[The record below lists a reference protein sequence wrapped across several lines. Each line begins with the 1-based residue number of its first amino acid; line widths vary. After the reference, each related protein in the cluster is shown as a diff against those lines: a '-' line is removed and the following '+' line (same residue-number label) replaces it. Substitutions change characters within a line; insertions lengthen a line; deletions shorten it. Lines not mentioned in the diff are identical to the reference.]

1 MRQVLEINNKVAVYG
16 SKKDVEEAISALNI
30 FCDFLKNNPEEAR
43 ARKRIQSIID
53 DKNLK
58 ADILYDGNTVWS
70 KKKILKGIKKVKKNG
85 MKSMTKYLYQ
95 FLTLSCGSIAHYNM
109 FGWIEEYPTIEDLKS
124 FFMRNEFGHR
134 VLNHIP
140 NWNTDVYNIV
150 VEIEKELD
158 I

>member
-1 MRQVLEINNKVAVYG
+1 MKQVLEINNKVVVYG
-16 SKKDVEEAISALNI
+16 SKKDVEEAISTLNI
-30 FCDFLKNNPEEAR
+30 FCDFLKNNPEETR

-70 KKKILKGIKKVKKNG
+70 KKKVLKGLKRVKKNG

-95 FLTLSCGSIAHYNM
+95 FLTLFCGPIAHYNM
-109 FGWIEEYPTIEDLKS
+109 FGWIEEYPTVEDLKI
-124 FFMRNEFGHR
+124 FFMRNEFGQR